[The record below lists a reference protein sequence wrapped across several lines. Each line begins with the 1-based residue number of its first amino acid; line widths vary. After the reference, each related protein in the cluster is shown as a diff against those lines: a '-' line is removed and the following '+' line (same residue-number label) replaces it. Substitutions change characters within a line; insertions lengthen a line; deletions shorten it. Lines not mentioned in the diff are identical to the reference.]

1 MGKQMVILDF
11 LMEADSVEA
20 VNNESLSLE
29 RLHQEVCDANVQF
42 VLFGAEEPSEE
53 EIENDKEQQLWLQA
67 VDEAFLEYK
76 KRVCAWLIEKDK
88 LQQQFSTTRG
98 GARSRAS
105 SIVSS
110 IKSQGSNL
118 SHRSN
123 RSTAQEAKIAGLKA
137 EAEAIKRTKEA
148 ELNAEMMYIQQKIDT
163 SGSQEGLLH

>member
-1 MGKQMVILDF
+1 MTELRKNPKPTEKGRLHRRSILRTQMQRAYKTMGKQMVILDF

-42 VLFGAEEPSEE
+42 VLFGGEEPSEE

-118 SHRSN
+118 SHRS
-123 RSTAQEAKIAGLKA
+123 
-137 EAEAIKRTKEA
+137 KR
-148 ELNAEMMYIQQKIDT
+148 Q
-163 SGSQEGLLH
+163 